1 MQERQERH
9 RSIWWVIG
17 GGDRALLEHLLDQ
30 VDAAARGIALIAEQH
45 IGRAGGGAEAA
56 MDAALEHGVGA
67 GDGRVLELL
76 VGEIGVHVG
85 A

>member
-1 MQERQERH
+1 
-9 RSIWWVIG
+9 
-17 GGDRALLEHLLDQ
+17 
-30 VDAAARGIALIAEQH
+30 
-45 IGRAGGGAEAA
+45 